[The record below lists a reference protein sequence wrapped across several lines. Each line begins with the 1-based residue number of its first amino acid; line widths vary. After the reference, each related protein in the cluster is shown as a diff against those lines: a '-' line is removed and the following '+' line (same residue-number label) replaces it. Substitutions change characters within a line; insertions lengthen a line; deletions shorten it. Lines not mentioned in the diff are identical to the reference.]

1 MLVIEVECFV
11 IIVTCTLTPFVP
23 RNGTLLSGTQWTP
36 EMLQS
41 WLEMNCWA
49 MGYANYDE
57 RKKEEMNQRIKH
69 AIWALQEWTKFVGGG
84 SADMYTNSNGAPTWD
99 SREGTRNKPE
109 RQWSAHE
116 AMGGG
121 APGSVVGGEQASQMG
136 WFSSFGSDGI
146 INGPSTRPQG
156 HGQVSVADWGS
167 SNIPKR
173 KKSLSRRRR
182 SRSQSRGERFIPP
195 GVEDFDFDDEPQQQ
209 QQQQPGYGPDPYSFD
224 ALDRAVQSIDRS
236 QRQHQKQAVR
246 HGQQPGQSSNFQ
258 SHPNPNLHSRKQKQ
272 KERKRER
279 MRSRAH
285 KSQREYTGGGYM
297 SSDDDGIGGLNDSD
311 VDTDTE
317 EANKENRWASND
329 FDDARNYNDKETRG
343 RRRDVHPTHPFPGE
357 SSQHSQQ
364 QQQQYQY
371 QWDSNTSFNNNLHP
385 PSTSGLR
392 THSPNPN
399 VNGSN
404 SGMASHRQPALDSGA
419 NRPSQR
425 ISLHDPGPVPAA
437 RANPFIPPGA
447 AGPSH
452 LQQTHYT
459 SDRSVKNDP
468 AYLAQ
473 LQFEAQ
479 AREYHGEK
487 EKEERRA
494 RREREMGFYE
504 GAVNTRRSGRESAAL
519 AGGERDGRG
528 RDPNANANVTSWHG
542 MEVRPRPN
550 NRMEPGQRTAWHNGD
565 LGRED
570 LNPYGRRREEERG
583 NQHTSYRNGWMAG

>member
-1 MLVIEVECFV
+1 VLVIEVDSFV
-11 IIVTCTLTPFVP
+11 LIVTCTLTPFVP
-23 RNGTLLSGTQWTP
+23 RNGTLISGTQWTP

-49 MGYANYDE
+49 MGYATYDE
-57 RKKEEMNQRIKH
+57 RKKEEMIQRIKH

-84 SADMYTNSNGAPTWD
+84 SADMYTNSTGGPTRN
-99 SREGTRNKPE
+99 SREGTRKKPE

-136 WFSSFGSDGI
+136 WKWSFGSEGV
-146 INGPSTRPQG
+146 INGPSTPPNG
-156 HGQVSVADWGS
+156 HGRVSVADWGS
-167 SNIPKR
+167 SITKR
-173 KKSLSRRRR
+173 KKSPSRRRR

-209 QQQQPGYGPDPYSFD
+209 QQPGYAPDPYSFD

-236 QRQHQKQAVR
+236 QRQQQKQAAR
-246 HGQQPGQSSNFQ
+246 HGQQPGQPSNFQ
-258 SHPNPNLHSRKQKQ
+258 SHPNPNLYSRKK
-272 KERKRER
+272 KEKARKRER
-279 MRSRAH
+279 TWSRVH
-285 KSQREYTGGGYM
+285 KSQWEHTGGYM
-297 SSDDDGIGGLNDSD
+297 SSDDDGTGGLNNSD
-311 VDTDTE
+311 VDTETE
-317 EANKENRWASND
+317 EANKENRWANND
-329 FDDARNYNDKETRG
+329 FDDARNYNDKDTRG
-343 RRRDVHPTHPFPGE
+343 RRRDVHPTYPFPGE

-364 QQQQYQY
+364 QQQQFQH
-371 QWDSNTSFNNNLHP
+371 QWDSNTSANNALHP
-385 PSTSGLR
+385 PSTSALR
-392 THSPNPN
+392 HSPNPN

-404 SGMASHRQPALDSGA
+404 SGMPSHRQPALDSGA
-419 NRPSQR
+419 NRHSQG

-437 RANPFIPPGA
+437 GANAFIPPGA

-452 LQQTHYT
+452 NQQTHYI
-459 SDRSVKNDP
+459 SDRPVKNDP

-479 AREYHGEK
+479 VREYHGEK

-504 GAVNTRRSGRESAAL
+504 GAVNVNTRRSGRESAAL
-519 AGGERDGRG
+519 AGERDGRG

-550 NRMEPGQRTAWHNGD
+550 NRLEPGQRTAWHNGD

-570 LNPYGRRREEERG
+570 LNIFGKRREEERG
-583 NQHTSYRNGWMAG
+583 IQHTSYRNGWMDG